1 MDRIDA
7 LRLLI
12 DVADIGSF
20 SGVARQRAMA
30 TSTVA
35 LAVTQLEQ
43 ETGARLM
50 TRSTRRLVFTR
61 EGESLLNDARR
72 MVSDWDT
79 ALSELR
85 EDGPL
90 SGSIRISTTND
101 FGRRQLRPLLDR
113 FQARHSN
120 VHVSLVLSDSTADLI
135 EERIDLALRNGPL
148 RDSGMRAR
156 LLIAGR
162 RLVCAAPAYW
172 ARHGK
177 PTHPDHLADHNC
189 LILARPGAPLAA
201 WRFRDGDRLF
211 SVKVSGD
218 RQASDGGLLRE
229 WAVDGL
235 GVIIKNRWDIQQ
247 ELISGAL
254 EVALDDFVV
263 GATDMYAVYPG
274 GPPPR
279 RVAALVDF
287 LAESLAEPKIA

>member
-12 DVADIGSF
+12 EVADTGSF

-35 LAVTQLEQ
+35 LAVTQLE
-43 ETGARLM
+43 EEAGARLM

-72 MVSDWDT
+72 IVSDWDT
-79 ALSELR
+79 AMGELR

-101 FGRRQLRPLLDR
+101 FGRRQLRPLLDA
-113 FQARHSN
+113 FQARHPGI
-120 VHVSLVLSDSTADLI
+120 HVSLVLSDSTVDLI

-156 LLIAGR
+156 LLIGGK
-162 RLVCAAPAYW
+162 RLVCASPQYW

-201 WRFRDGDRLF
+201 WPFRDAERQF

-218 RQASDGGLLRE
+218 RQASDGGVLRE
-229 WAVDGL
+229 WAVDGI
-235 GVIIKNRWDIQQ
+235 GVIIKNRWDIQH
-247 ELISGAL
+247 ELTAGEL
-254 EVALDDFVV
+254 EVALEDFVV

-274 GPPPR
+274 GSPPR

-287 LAESLAEPKIA
+287 LAESLGDPHAA